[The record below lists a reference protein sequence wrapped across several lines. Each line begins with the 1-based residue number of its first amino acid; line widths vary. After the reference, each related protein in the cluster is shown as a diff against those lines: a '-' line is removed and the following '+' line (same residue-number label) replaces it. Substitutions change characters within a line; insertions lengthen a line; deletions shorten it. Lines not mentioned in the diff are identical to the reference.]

1 MAEQLLRYRSTRVIQ
16 HDRVSYLFAA
26 PAKIL
31 FEILDINQREPD
43 KDEGY
48 QRILSESRVR
58 SISDFID
65 QHHTIAPAIVVSM
78 HGAQF
83 DQNAEELLI
92 PNRSGSGWVIDGQ
105 HRLAGA
111 AKASNDIELPVV
123 AFLDLELEKQI
134 FQFVTINRTAKGVPT
149 SLYLDLLKHLPL
161 TKKPGEIAKD
171 RAADIANA
179 LRRDEE
185 SPLFNRITI
194 VPPRPGQT
202 ISLTN
207 FVRKVAA
214 LVQTDPVRSPI
225 SSYTLPEQKKIID
238 NYFKG
243 LREHDPQYFRYSPSI
258 VFRTIGFGALIN
270 AFSTLFSLA
279 LRHYQG
285 FRVEDVTEIFNRVD
299 FNFAQWE
306 SAGSGNAAELQ
317 AGKDFE
323 EAIRHAYESA
333 SESGS
338 AVIKL

>member
-1 MAEQLLRYRSTRVIQ
+1 MVEHFLRYRSTPVIQ
-16 HDRVSYLFAA
+16 HDRVFYLFAA

-31 FEILDINQREPD
+31 YEVLDINQREPD

-48 QRILSESRVR
+48 QRILSGSRVR
-58 SISDFID
+58 AISDFVD
-65 QHHTIAPAIVVSM
+65 QRHTIAPAIVVSLQ
-78 HGAQF
+78 GARF
-83 DQNAEELLI
+83 DEDAGELLI
-92 PNRSGSGWVIDGQ
+92 PNKRGSGWVIDGQ

-111 AKASNDIELPVV
+111 AKAAKDIELPVV
-123 AFLDLELEKQI
+123 AFLDLEVDNQI

-149 SLYLDLLKHLPL
+149 SLYLDLLKHLPP

-171 RAADIANA
+171 KAADIANA
-179 LRRDEE
+179 LRTDEE

-194 VPPRPGQT
+194 VPPKPGQT

-207 FVRKVAA
+207 FVRKVAP

-258 VFRTIGFGALIN
+258 VFRTVGFGALLN

-285 FRVEDVTEIFNRVD
+285 FRVEDVAEIFNRVD
-299 FNFAQWE
+299 FNFSEWE
-306 SAGSGNAAELQ
+306 NAGSGNAAELQ
-317 AGKDFE
+317 AGKDLE
-323 EAIRHAYESA
+323 EAVRHAYEAA
-333 SESGS
+333 SDSGS
-338 AVIKL
+338 AVIQL